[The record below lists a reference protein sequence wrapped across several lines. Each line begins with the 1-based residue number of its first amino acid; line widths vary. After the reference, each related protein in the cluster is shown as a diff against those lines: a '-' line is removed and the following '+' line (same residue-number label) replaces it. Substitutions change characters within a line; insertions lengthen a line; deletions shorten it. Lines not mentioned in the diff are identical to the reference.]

1 MKVVYDPETDTLDLI
16 LNEQKVVESDEPRS
30 DIVIDYDADGNIVS
44 IEILNAS
51 KHVAS
56 PQSLLYELKKKKETA

>member
-1 MKVVYDPETDTLDLI
+1 MKVVYDSETDTLDLI

-30 DIVIDYDADGNIVS
+30 DLIIDYDAEGNVVS

-51 KHVAS
+51 KHVSS
-56 PQSLLYELKKKKETA
+56 PQSLLYELKNKESA